1 MKITPEMHTEM
12 IEFYNQTTNEQK
24 LYFLQLMGK
33 DINLVIDA
41 DEESEIDYCASF
53 YEITEPHTDINLN
66 GKLFTIYL
74 KL

>member
-1 MKITPEMHTEM
+1 MKMTPEMHTEV
-12 IEFYNQTTNEQK
+12 IDFINSTTNEQK
-24 LYFLQLMGK
+24 LYLLQLMGR

-41 DEESEIDYCASF
+41 DEESEISFCPSF
-53 YEITEPHTDINLN
+53 YDITEPHTDINLN

>member
-1 MKITPEMHTEM
+1 MHKEV
-12 IEFYNQTTNEQK
+12 IDFYNQTTNQQK
-24 LYFLQLMGK
+24 LYLLQLMGNE
-33 DINLVIDA
+33 ISVVIDA

-66 GKLFTIYL
+66 GKLFTIYV